1 MFRTMFCF
9 VFAAV
14 LGITLSALAQ
24 DAKRSEKAKGMH
36 EQRAT
41 FVKAD
46 CDKSTITFKSADK
59 SGKIVE
65 NTLPLAKDAKILGEK
80 GEIETLRKF
89 AENMN
94 KEKDKSIWI
103 TEDTTDKRIVQV
115 KDLPT
120 K

>member
-1 MFRTMFCF
+1 MS
-9 VFAAV
+9 VV
-14 LGITLSALAQ
+14 AQ
-24 DAKRSEKAKGMH
+24 DAKRSEKSKGMH

-46 CDKSTITFKSADK
+46 CSRNTITFKTAEK

-65 NTLPLAKDAKILGEK
+65 TTLPLSKGAKILGEK
-80 GEIETLRKF
+80 GEIETLRQL
-89 AENMN
+89 ADNMD

-103 TEDTTDKRIVQV
+103 TEDMTDKRIVQV